1 MTTEDNTKTT
11 GDVSA
16 APNSAAEDNPAS
28 SATVTD
34 SAANP
39 SAPEMDPS
47 PLNDVPQPPANPT
60 QEQVELAGKV
70 EECLLDVIDPEL
82 GINVV
87 DLGLVYDVWVEGTTA
102 VVNMTLT
109 SPACPLT
116 DMLEDQS
123 QSAVV
128 GGVDEITELRLNWV
142 WTPPWGPH
150 MINEEGRE
158 QLRYLGFSV

>member
-1 MTTEDNTKTT
+1 MSDENATATESAT
-11 GDVSA
+11 GT
-16 APNSAAEDNPAS
+16 AAE
-28 SATVTD
+28 T
-34 SAANP
+34 
-39 SAPEMDPS
+39 APETATGSAEPTAPQMDPN
-47 PLNDVPQPPANPT
+47 PLNDVPEPPTDQTP
-60 QEQVELAGKV
+60 EEVELAGRI
-70 EECLLDVIDPEL
+70 EESMLDVIDPEL

-87 DLGLVYDVWVEGTTA
+87 DLGLVYDIWVEDGQVA

-128 GGVDEITELRLNWV
+128 GTIDEISELRINWV
-142 WTPPWGPH
+142 WSPPWGPH

>member
-28 SATVTD
+28 SATVTE

-47 PLNDVPQPPANPT
+47 PLNDVPQPPDNPT

-142 WTPPWGPH
+142 WARHGASH
-150 MINEEGRE
+150 DQGGE

>member
-1 MTTEDNTKTT
+1 MNNENTTRDTT
-11 GDVSA
+11 DTM
-16 APNSAAEDNPAS
+16 SAAE
-28 SATVTD
+28 
-34 SAANP
+34 P
-39 SAPEMDPS
+39 SAPQMDPN
-47 PLNDVPQPPANPT
+47 PLNDVPLPPEDQTP
-60 QEQVELAGKV
+60 EQVQLAGRI
-70 EECLLDVIDPEL
+70 EESMLDVIDPEL

-87 DLGLVYDVWVEGTTA
+87 DLGLVYDIWVEEESTGTVA

-123 QSAVV
+123 QAAVV
-128 GGVDEITELRLNWV
+128 ENIDEISALRINWV
-142 WTPPWGPH
+142 WSPPWGPH

>member
-1 MTTEDNTKTT
+1 MTTEDNAKIT
-11 GDVSA
+11 DAASA
-16 APNSAAEDNPAS
+16 APNSSAESSPAN
-28 SATVTD
+28 SATATE
-34 SAANP
+34 SEANP
-39 SAPEMDPS
+39 STPEMDPS

-60 QEQVELAGKV
+60 QEQVELAAKV

-128 GGVDEITELRLNWV
+128 GGVEEITELRLNWV